1 MCTLRRGW
9 RLGAPVAVTT
19 KLPLMPQELGLLPG
33 LGSLG
38 VKEDQSEVLVCWV
51 LCLPLLLETG
61 EQSGFQ
67 M

>member
-1 MCTLRRGW
+1 MCTLRGW

-38 VKEDQSEVLVCWV
+38 VKEDHSEVLVCCV